1 MNQRAFSVLEVK
13 GINEERRVITGL
25 ATSPVPDR
33 AGDVVDPF
41 GAKYA
46 ETIPLFL
53 YHDSR
58 LPVGTVKLGKPT
70 AQGIP
75 FEATLPKVTEA
86 GALQSRVDEAW
97 QMVKY
102 KLIAAVSIGFR
113 EIAGKVKRLKDGG
126 LEFLESEILELSLV
140 PIPMQSLATI
150 TSIKS
155 FDASTRT
162 ALGINSRRTEQ
173 QIALGA
179 SKNIDSASLA
189 ASGRKRSEVDPP
201 PGASGSKQ
209 QPPQGGFFTSERKGN
224 QVKTIAELRAE
235 RETKAARMG
244 ELMTMKKANDGTYD
258 AAEREEFDG
267 LSNELDAL
275 DDDIRELKFHSANS
289 AGAREVRGATQNQGS
304 QSRSRTA
311 PTSFG
316 QPDDAFPG
324 QSFVRRCIAQ
334 ALAGLNH
341 SSKEHIAEQR
351 WGKSHPQLVQWIKAD
366 VTGGGSGSGEWG
378 AELVS
383 ADNRFTGDFITYL
396 YSQTVFDSLPLRSV
410 PAHVTIKGQD
420 GVATANWVGESK
432 PIPASAQDYSSVSL
446 TPLKVAAL
454 SVVSN
459 ELLRDSSP
467 SAEMLVRDA
476 LVEASAQK
484 IDTHFF
490 STTAASNGV
499 SPAGIL
505 NGVTV
510 GATGG
515 ATEAELI
522 GDIVGLTRPFITA
535 KYRLANLVW
544 VTNPLVA
551 MQISLMRNALGQNAF
566 PSMSAEGGTLEGRR
580 VYQGHNVGTGDLIL
594 MSPMDI
600 WKIGN
605 GGVTVEVSREASI
618 EQDDTPTGASDSPTG
633 VSTKVVSMFQSESTA
648 FKVVRSINW
657 QKRRTGAVQYIG
669 NASYG
674 DINSV

>member
-155 FDASTRT
+155 FDTSTRT
-162 ALGINSRRTEQ
+162 ALGI
-173 QIALGA
+173 
-179 SKNIDSASLA
+179 KNIDSASLA

-209 QPPQGGFFTSERKGN
+209 QPPRGGFFMSERKGN
-224 QVKTIAELRAE
+224 QVKTISELRAE
-235 RETKAARMG
+235 RETAFARQG
-244 ELMTMKKANDGTYD
+244 ELMNMKKSGDNFGD
-258 AAEREEFDG
+258 AERAEFDG
-267 LSNELDAL
+267 LDTELNRL
-275 DDDIRELKFHSANS
+275 DDEIRELNFHARNAS
-289 AGAREVRGATQNQGS
+289 GAREVRGATQNQAS

-316 QPDDAFPG
+316 QPDDAFAG

-505 NGVTV
+505 NGVTI
-510 GATGG
+510 GSSGG

-618 EQDDTPTGASDSPTG
+618 EQDDTPTGASDAPTG

-669 NASYG
+669 NATYG
-674 DINSV
+674 EINSV

>member
-1 MNQRAFSVLEVK
+1 MNKAYSIFHIKSVDD
-13 GINEERRVITGL
+13 ERRVIRGI
-25 ATSPVPDR
+25 ATTPTVDR
-33 AGDVVDPF
+33 MGDIVDPA
-41 GAKYA
+41 GVKVASD
-46 ETIPLFL
+46 IPLFL
-53 YHDSR
+53 YHDSNQT
-58 LPVGTVKLGKPT
+58 VGRARFGKAT
-70 AQGIP
+70 KDGIP
-75 FEATLPKVTEA
+75 FEATIPNVKESGRLRD
-86 GALQSRVDEAW
+86 RVDEAW

-102 KLIAAVSIGFR
+102 GLIQAVSIGFR
-113 EIAGKVKRLKDGG
+113 SLDDEVERLKNGG
-126 LEFLESEILELSLV
+126 LKFLKTEVLELSLV
-140 PIPMQSLATI
+140 PIPAQPDAVI
-150 TSIKS
+150 TGIKT
-155 FDASTRT
+155 FDMEVRA
-162 ALGINSRRTEQ
+162 ALG
-173 QIALGA
+173 
-179 SKNIDSASLA
+179 
-189 ASGRKRSEVDPP
+189 RKAPPSQPP

-209 QPPQGGFFTSERKGN
+209 QPPQGGFFTSERSQRGN
-224 QVKTIAELRAE
+224 QMKTIQELRTE
-235 RETKAARMG
+235 RTEKAARMG
-244 ELMTMKKANDGTYD
+244 ELMQMKKEGQFGD
-258 AAEREEFDG
+258 AERAEFD
-267 LSNELDAL
+267 ELDGAL
-275 DDDIRELKFHSANS
+275 VTIDDEIRELNFHARNAS
-289 AGAREVRGATQNQGS
+289 GAREVRGATQNQAS

-316 QPDDAFPG
+316 QPDDAFAG

-351 WGKSHPQLVQWIKAD
+351 WGKSHPQLVEWIKAD

-505 NGVTV
+505 NGVTI
-510 GATGG
+510 GSSGG

-544 VTNPLVA
+544 VTNPLIA

-669 NASYG
+669 NATYG
-674 DINSV
+674 DLNSV